1 MEALRLR
8 SEARSA
14 GPLTLS
20 ARHPN
25 PEPPAQ
31 DGHGARANASGIE

>member
-1 MEALRLR
+1 MEALWLR
-8 SEARSA
+8 TEARSA

-25 PEPPAQ
+25 PEPPAH
-31 DGHGARANASGIE
+31 DGHGARAKVSGIE